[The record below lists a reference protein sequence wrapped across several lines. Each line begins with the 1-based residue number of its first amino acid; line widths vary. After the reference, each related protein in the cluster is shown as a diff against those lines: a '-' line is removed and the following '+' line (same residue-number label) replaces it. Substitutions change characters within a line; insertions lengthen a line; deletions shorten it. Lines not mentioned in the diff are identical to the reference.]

1 MSRPEQTEVFG
12 TRPKRTSDAR
22 VPVNAPGT
30 AAWARLSRDAMWIAT
45 GHGVGAVATLVG
57 VRLVTEL
64 AQPSLYGRFVLLNGV
79 LALLQGVLLAP
90 MAQAALR
97 FYPDFAAAGAAL
109 QLRRH
114 LFGLF
119 GRRWSWS
126 LLVIT
131 LIGSIDVLVSH
142 WLSPLTW
149 LLLAFALGLEAWKTI
164 EIVMRNGARE
174 QASYSA
180 LYAADS
186 IARPAG
192 AVLAAW
198 TFGASV
204 ESLLLGQSVG
214 TLIVLAALSGLS
226 RIARDPLPSKGFSA
240 TAVTEHFKQSMRSF
254 ASPLLWAP
262 LVGWISGLA
271 DRYVVAGLLGVAQAG
286 VYAAAYGLAS
296 RPMLMIGTVSEA
308 TLRQVLYAAAA
319 KDDHAGVRKTLGC
332 WIAANLLAGIAVVAF
347 LSVFADVVVHWLL
360 AEEYRL
366 VAAQLLPW
374 IAFGYVL
381 LLASQATERLL
392 YARHRTGAV
401 LRIQAASA
409 LVAVVAALVGAQW
422 FGLIGV
428 AAAVPVYFSVQL
440 LLTITVAHRT
450 LDASER

>member
-1 MSRPEQTEVFG
+1 MSRPEETEYLELQ
-12 TRPKRTSDAR
+12 
-22 VPVNAPGT
+22 PGT
-30 AAWARLSRDAMWIAT
+30 SSSARAAAGAVGSVPWARLSRDALWIAT
-45 GHGVGAVATLVG
+45 GHGVAAVATLVG
-57 VRLVTEL
+57 VRLVTEF

-97 FYPDFAAAGAAL
+97 FYPEFAAAGAASE
-109 QLRRH
+109 LRRH
-114 LFGLF
+114 LVEMFS
-119 GRRWSWS
+119 RRWSWS
-126 LLVIT
+126 LLV
-131 LIGSIDVLVSH
+131 LALVGGVDVLAFH

-149 LLLAFALGLEAWKTI
+149 LLLVLALGLEAWKTI

-214 TLIVLAALSGLS
+214 TLFVLAALSGLS
-226 RIARDPLPSKGFSA
+226 RIARDPLPSNGFSSI
-240 TAVTEHFKQSMRSF
+240 AVTEHFKQSMRSF
-254 ASPLLWAP
+254 AFPLLWAP

-271 DRYVVAGLLGVAQAG
+271 DRYVVAGMLGVAQAG

-296 RPMLMIGTVSEA
+296 RPMLMIGTVSDA

-319 KDDHAGVRKTLGC
+319 RDDHASVRKTLVR
-332 WIAANLLAGIAVVAF
+332 WIAANVLAGAAVAAF
-347 LSVFADVVVHWLL
+347 LSVFAGFIARWLL
-360 AEEYRL
+360 ADEYRL
-366 VAAQLLPW
+366 VAVQLLPW
-374 IAFGYVL
+374 IALGYVL
-381 LLASQATERLL
+381 LLASQAIERLL

-409 LVAVVAALVGAQW
+409 FVAVIAAVVGAQM
-422 FGLIGV
+422 FSLIGV

-440 LLTITVAHRT
+440 LLTITAAYRS
-450 LDASER
+450 LGASEQ